1 MGWTSA
7 NAENASFPA
16 FTLRGLNQ
24 LESPVTPSREM
35 GKRQEEKDHQSCEAP
50 ERSEGK
56 RALISQ
62 ERSGWDPPS
71 LLQPQG
77 HWLEE
82 ENLSV
87 VACEEWLM
95 CVEVIR
101 VVLPKP
107 RPAESWLHPAEYWT
121 PRRGSWRTSRL
132 VFLWLYLF
140 FLFNVRSSFLLDHSA
155 TQVSQE
161 FMKLFHT

>member
-16 FTLRGLNQ
+16 FTRRGLNQ
-24 LESPVTPSREM
+24 LESPVTLSREM
-35 GKRQEEKDHQSCEAP
+35 GKRQEEKDYQSCEAP

-56 RALISQ
+56 RALSSQ
-62 ERSGWDPPS
+62 ERSGWDTLS

-87 VACEEWLM
+87 VACEE
-95 CVEVIR
+95 
-101 VVLPKP
+101 
-107 RPAESWLHPAEYWT
+107 
-121 PRRGSWRTSRL
+121 
-132 VFLWLYLF
+132 
-140 FLFNVRSSFLLDHSA
+140 
-155 TQVSQE
+155 
-161 FMKLFHT
+161 